1 MNLDGKVAL
10 VTGAGSGIGQATARL
25 LAASGAT
32 VVGTDVVAD
41 RLADLGDDIHT
52 VAGDVSDLG
61 DATRMV
67 GETVERHGRI
77 DVLANVAGIP
87 DGLTPLADLD
97 DARWQRVLGVNLTG
111 PMYTSRAAL
120 PHMVGQGGGAIVNVS
135 SIGGLFGGR
144 SGAAYSVSKHGLI
157 GLTRSVAA
165 SYGAQGVRCNAVCP
179 GVTETNIGGA
189 VADLNPRGLEIVM
202 RSVASSPAPAQP
214 EQMASVIAFLASDA
228 ASYVNGAVIVA
239 DGGWTAA

>member
-1 MNLDGKVAL
+1 MNLDGKIAL
-10 VTGAGSGIGQATARL
+10 VTGAGSGIGLATARL
-25 LAASGAT
+25 LVASGAT

-41 RLADLGDDIHT
+41 RLDELDDDIHT

-67 GETVERHGRI
+67 AETVERHGRI

-87 DGLTPLADLD
+87 DGLTPLTDLD
-97 DARWQRVLGVNLTG
+97 DAQWQRVLGVNLTG

-165 SYGAQGVRCNAVCP
+165 SYGTQGIRCNAVCP

-202 RSVASSPAPAQP
+202 RAVASSPAPAQP